1 MIRDEVERG
10 GGGQIKIARASVC
23 IEVNEWLIIV
33 SREDWHTG

>member
-1 MIRDEVERG
+1 MIRDEVEG
-10 GGGQIKIARASVC
+10 ARVSVC